1 MAMATLVD
9 STDQRVTEQFV
20 LGRLDEL
27 ERLALQETERRELA
41 ARGPTDLEFFARAAL
56 KLRPKVGAIQPFIFN
71 EAQRKL
77 HTIIEGQKAKTGRVR
92 VIILKAR
99 QLGVST
105 YVAARLFH
113 RTIHNPGLRTIIVGN
128 TRQASSNLFQIVKR
142 FHENLP
148 ADVRPPLS
156 ASNAEELLFDRIDSG
171 YIVTVATTEGTG
183 RSATAQNLH
192 ASEAAFWPDLPIQ
205 MAALMQTVPDQDGTE
220 IILEST
226 ANSFNSFH
234 SLWRKA
240 ETGESEFLPIFL
252 PWTLDAAYVRA
263 PDSQM
268 TAEEVKLVDLYGLN
282 AEQVAWR
289 RAKISQLGSAEYFAQ
304 EYPIVPSEAFVSP
317 DFDSFITPE
326 LVLKARKEDI
336 AAEGPLV
343 IGVDPAGSG
352 IDRTA
357 IAYRRGRCITKVT
370 THRGMDTMQTCG
382 MVAKILREEKP
393 ARVYIDVGGL
403 GVGIYDRLI
412 EQGFDDR
419 VVVAVNFGGKPVE
432 TVAFDELGKPAG
444 GPANRRAE
452 LWLNARKALE
462 AGRFKLP
469 DSDSLQADLVSCG
482 YRYDSS
488 GRLLLESKQ
497 DMRRRGVP
505 SPDEG
510 DAVALTFAESVIA
523 VAPPKP
529 RSARWSRAGWMA
541 A

>member
-1 MAMATLVD
+1 MLASEHISL
-9 STDQRVTEQFV
+9 DQ
-20 LGRLDEL
+20 LGEIEKLL
-27 ERLALQETERRELA
+27 LAREA
-41 ARGPTDLEFFARAAL
+41 AIKAPDNLEFFARYAL
-56 KLRPKVGAIQPFIFN
+56 KLRPKVGALEPLVFN
-71 EAQRKL
+71 DAQLKL
-77 HTIIEGQKAKTGRVR
+77 HGIIEQQKAKTGRVR

-113 RTIHNPGLRTIIVGN
+113 RTIFNPGLRTIIVGHEK
-128 TRQASSNLFQIVKR
+128 RASSNLFQIVKR
-142 FHENLP
+142 FYEHLP
-148 ADVRPPLS
+148 ADMRPS
-156 ASNAEELLFDRIDSG
+156 IGASNAEELIFDKIDSG
-171 YIVTVATTEGTG
+171 YIVSVATNEGAG

-226 ANSFNSFH
+226 ANGFNSFH
-234 SLWRKA
+234 SQWRKA
-240 ETGESEFLPIFL
+240 EAGESEFLPVFL
-252 PWTLDAAYVRA
+252 PWMLDPAYRC
-263 PDSQM
+263 PPKPGFEM
-268 TAEEVKLVDLYGLN
+268 TGEEGMLADLHGLDV
-282 AEQVAWR
+282 EQLAWR
-289 RAKISQLGSAEYFAQ
+289 RAKISQLGSSEYFAQ

-336 AAEGPLV
+336 AAEGPLI

-352 IDRTA
+352 MDRTA

-382 MVAKILREEKP
+382 MIAKILREEKP
-393 ARVYIDVGGL
+393 AKVCIDVGGL

-419 VVVAVNFGGKPVE
+419 AVVAVNFGGKPVE
-432 TVAFDELGKPAG
+432 PVAFDELGKPAG

-482 YRYDSS
+482 YKYDSS

-510 DAVALTFAESVIA
+510 DAVALCFSEPGGSGFPYV
-523 VAPPKP
+523 PPV
-529 RSARWSRAGWMA
+529 RSRRMFYTRPSAGGWMA
-541 A
+541 S